1 MSNARGGYFGME
13 LMLLQY
19 TKKEADKL
27 NLVGYVMNSRD
38 GTVVGTVQGPEDK
51 VSEMWVSVVCI
62 CEAVNL
68 DNVTSL
74 VAVINFNAGK
84 NRFKL

>member
-1 MSNARGGYFGME
+1 MYVYHSYRYNTLYIYVLSNSRGGYFGME
-13 LMLLQY
+13 LTLLQY

-51 VSEMWVSVVCI
+51 VREM
-62 CEAVNL
+62 
-68 DNVTSL
+68 
-74 VAVINFNAGK
+74 
-84 NRFKL
+84 

>member
-1 MSNARGGYFGME
+1 LSNARGGYFGME

>member
-1 MSNARGGYFGME
+1 ME

-51 VSEMWVSVVCI
+51 VSEM
-62 CEAVNL
+62 
-68 DNVTSL
+68 
-74 VAVINFNAGK
+74 
-84 NRFKL
+84 